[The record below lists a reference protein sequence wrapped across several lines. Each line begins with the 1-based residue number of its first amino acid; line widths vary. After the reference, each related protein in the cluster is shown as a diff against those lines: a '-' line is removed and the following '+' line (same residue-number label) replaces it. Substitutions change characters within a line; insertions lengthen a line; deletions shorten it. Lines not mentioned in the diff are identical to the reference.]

1 MRVQFIVTFIGILVV
16 THLFSY
22 VYIQKRTIQ
31 TVRERSAGF
40 EKQIDR
46 VKLHKQNDE
55 KKLHSLIAVLNSL
68 KHWLNTG
75 FKDPETGF
83 VRFLDFVDISFLDKV
98 NAKFFLKNA
107 QKFQKTPVPLQMS
120 SFEVQFD
127 FLHTH
132 EIEKFFQK
140 LLLQHKYPL
149 KVNSV
154 EIHRMP
160 NERTNSNVSMDL
172 LLPVSLINLS
182 EQDLANMGV
191 E

>member
-1 MRVQFIVTFIGILVV
+1 MRVQFIVAFIGILVV
-16 THLFSY
+16 TQLFSY
-22 VYIQKRTIQ
+22 VYIQKETIQ
-31 TVRERSAGF
+31 TVKERSAGF

-46 VKLHKQNDE
+46 ITLHKQNDT
-55 KKLHSLIAVLNSL
+55 KKLQSLIAVLKGL

-83 VRFLDFVDISFLDKV
+83 VKFLDFVDTSFLDDV

-107 QKFQKTPVPLQMS
+107 QKFQKIPVPLQMS
-120 SFEVQFD
+120 SFEVKFD

-132 EIEKFFQK
+132 EIEKNLQK

-154 EIHRMP
+154 EIHRTP
-160 NERTNSNVSMDL
+160 NERTNSDVSLDL
-172 LLPVSLINLS
+172 LLPASLINLS
-182 EQDLANMGV
+182 EQDLADMGV
-191 E
+191 Q